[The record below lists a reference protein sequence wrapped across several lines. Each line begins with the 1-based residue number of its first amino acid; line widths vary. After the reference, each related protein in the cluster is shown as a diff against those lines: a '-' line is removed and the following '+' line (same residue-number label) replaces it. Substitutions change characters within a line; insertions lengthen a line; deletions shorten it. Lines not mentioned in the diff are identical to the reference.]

1 MRVTDFRSAFDTDLP
16 VFAMLHLAG
25 RDAGDRFARAQREI
39 DLLWSNGVN
48 AVIVENYFGD
58 TDDVVRALD
67 YLQAERPD
75 VRIGLNVLKDDWR
88 AFELAAAYGARF
100 VQLDSVVGHLSPED
114 DAIYAERLQEARSAA
129 GCLVFGGVRFKYQ
142 PYLSGRP
149 LDVDLALAVERCD
162 AIVVTGEGTGIETP
176 TEKIA
181 EFRRVVGSD
190 FPLIVG
196 AGVTAGNARTHLE
209 FADAV
214 IVGSTLK
221 DTRVD
226 TGDVV
231 GEHVAHFVDA
241 VAALRLAPRH

>member
-1 MRVTDFRSAFDTDLP
+1 MRTADFRAAFGADLP

-25 RDAGDRFARAQREI
+25 TDRDDRFARAQREI
-39 DLLWSNGVN
+39 DLLWSNGVD

-67 YLQAERPD
+67 HLAADRPD

-88 AFELAAAYGARF
+88 AFELAAAYGAAF
-100 VQLDSVVGHLSPED
+100 VQLDSVAGHLPPQD
-114 DAIYAERLQEARSAA
+114 DTVYAERLQQAREEA

-142 PYLSGRP
+142 PYLSGRS
-149 LDVDLALAVERCD
+149 LEEDLALAVDRCD

-176 TEKIA
+176 TAKLA
-181 EFRRVVGSD
+181 EFRRLVGDD
-190 FPLIVG
+190 FPLVVG
-196 AGVTAGNARTHLE
+196 AGVTAENAATQLAL
-209 FADAV
+209 ADAV

-231 GEHVAHFVDA
+231 GEHVAVFVDA
-241 VAALRLAPRH
+241 VRALRPASHV

>member
-1 MRVTDFRSAFDTDLP
+1 MRIADFRAAFASDLP

-25 RDAGDRFARAQREI
+25 SDPADRFARAQREI
-39 DLLWSNGVN
+39 DLLWSNGVD

-67 YLQAERPD
+67 YLVAERPE

-88 AFELAAAYGARF
+88 AFELAAAYGAAF
-100 VQLDSVVGHLSPED
+100 VQLDSVAGHLPPDD
-114 DAIYAERLQEARSAA
+114 DAVYADRLQRARAEA

-149 LDVDLALAVERCD
+149 LETDLSLAVERCD
-162 AIVVTGEGTGIETP
+162 AIVVTGEGTGLETP
-176 TEKIA
+176 GDKVA
-181 EFRRVVGSD
+181 EFRRIVGPD
-190 FPLIVG
+190 FPLVIG
-196 AGVTAGNARTHLE
+196 AGVTAEGAATQLAL
-209 FADAV
+209 ADAV

-231 GEHVAHFVDA
+231 GEHVAEFVGA
-241 VAALRLAPRH
+241 VRALRPSQHA